1 MSLDPPLVHAPLYSV
16 PFTCHSHTLMIHAST
31 ANWGSIFFSKQQ
43 TSHTRFSFSCT
54 FCEIS
59 SNAEHVTNTL
69 SHFLSDISV
78 WKCFKNTAIIPS
90 PHWAWQIS
98 VSLYI
103 IICGRLF
110 KLPVRI
116 LFKRKQWD
124 NSKYQGNFIQY
135 LIEFCPF
142 WLLLTLLR
150 LSSGSFNF

>member
-1 MSLDPPLVHAPLYSV
+1 MHHFILFLLLVTH
-16 PFTCHSHTLMIHAST
+16 THSWYMHRQQIVVQY
-31 ANWGSIFFSKQQ
+31 FSQRAEQQ
-43 TSHTRFSFSCT
+43 TSHTRFFFSCT

-90 PHWAWQIS
+90 PHWAWKIS

-110 KLPVRI
+110 KLPVHI

-124 NSKYQGNFIQY
+124 NSKYQGNFILY